1 MATYPSFIQN
11 HRDRALR
18 KRAERAELRWKFFEE
33 EGYRKLSD
41 VFGLTMVGKNNYI
54 KKRDEYMLAY
64 YIQNVNPEQSSVNGE
79 NLEYYVSQLLEQDI
93 TKTDINFDAIYN
105 YLDERRKCDDWLSSE
120 EKFCTEVFSKFEN
133 QLRNRDTF
141 CLY

>member
-1 MATYPSFIQN
+1 MTTYPDFIKKE
-11 HRDRALR
+11 RDKILQ
-18 KRAERAELRWKFFEE
+18 KRAELRWKFFEKD
-33 EGYRKLSD
+33 GYRKLSD
-41 VFGLTMVGKNNYI
+41 VFGLSNTGKHSYI
-54 KKRDEYMLAY
+54 HKRDEYMLAY
-64 YIQNVNPEQSSVNGE
+64 YIQNVNPEHGSVNGE
-79 NLEYYVSQLLEQDI
+79 NLEYYVSQLLDQDI

>member
-1 MATYPSFIQN
+1 
-11 HRDRALR
+11 
-18 KRAERAELRWKFFEE
+18 
-33 EGYRKLSD
+33 
-41 VFGLTMVGKNNYI
+41 
-54 KKRDEYMLAY
+54 MLAY
-64 YIQNVNPEQSSVNGE
+64 YIQNVNPEHGSVNGE
-79 NLEYYVSQLLEQDI
+79 NLEYYVSQLLDQDI

>member
-1 MATYPSFIQN
+1 MTTYPSFIQN
-11 HRDRALR
+11 HRDRALQ
-18 KRAERAELRWKFFEE
+18 KRAELRWKFFEE
-33 EGYRKLSD
+33 DGYRKLSD
-41 VFGLTMVGKNNYI
+41 VFGLTTTGKDNYI
-54 KKRDEYMLAY
+54 KKIDAYMLAY
-64 YIQNVNPEQSSVNGE
+64 YIQNVNPEHGSVNGE
-79 NLEYYVSQLLEQDI
+79 NLEYYVSQLLDQDI

-120 EKFCTEVFSKFEN
+120 ENFCTEVFSKFEN